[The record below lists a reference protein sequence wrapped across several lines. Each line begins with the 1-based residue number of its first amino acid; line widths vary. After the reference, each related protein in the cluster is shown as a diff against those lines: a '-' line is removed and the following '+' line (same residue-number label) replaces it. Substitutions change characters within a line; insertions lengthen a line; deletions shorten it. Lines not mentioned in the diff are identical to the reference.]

1 MFKKEINL
9 KLPQNSDI
17 DSPENVIMDV
27 IEETHDMTEKHQ
39 EFNVPDLLVFQCF
52 DDLFQF
58 LEKLQESE
66 YFPCLAH

>member
-1 MFKKEINL
+1 MKKKYKEV
-9 KLPQNSDI
+9 PQNSDI

-27 IEETHDMTEKHQ
+27 IEETHDMTKEHQ
-39 EFNVPDLLVFQCF
+39 QFNIPNFLVFQCF

-58 LEKLQESE
+58 LEELQESE